1 MATMPE
7 DIKPKEP
14 SIKERPVDS
23 PSFLS
28 SSGFTLFL

>member
-28 SSGFTLFL
+28 SSVFTLFL